1 MDPSSIYRE
10 LKNTQFRISDIET
23 PKKELEKYIK
33 DIVLLRKE
41 LGFEIKFGLS
51 EECGT

>member
-1 MDPSSIYRE
+1 M
-10 LKNTQFRISDIET
+10 KNTQFRISEIET
-23 PKKELEKYIK
+23 PKKELTKDIK

-41 LGFEIKFGLS
+41 LGFAIKFGLS